1 MIEKYGD
8 ARLDRHDVAQALLIT
23 QIVNFIV
30 QSTRAIS
37 MAVTSKSTNDLL

>member
-1 MIEKYGD
+1 MIEKYG

-37 MAVTSKSTNDLL
+37 MAVTSKSTNDFL